1 MTDERKTV
9 RVQVLM
15 TPSGVKAIDDWAS
28 AHRVRGRAEAVR
40 RLVALGLEAAEDG
53 TTAEAGGG

>member
-28 AHRVRGRAEAVR
+28 EHGMRGRAEAVR
-40 RLVALGLEAAEDG
+40 RLAALGLKAAEDG
-53 TTAEAGGG
+53 TTAKAGGG